1 MLLDTVNGWDPFH
14 LVAHPVLS
22 RLPYEVRTKAA
33 RELENRDMKDFMP
46 HYFLYELV
54 FETQFL
60 PVYVKKMLA
69 RGLFCLENRHP
80 RLFSL
85 PPVPTEHNR
94 STLAA
99 IMACAK
105 RMEDKQ
111 RAQEEQDDDDD
122 DDDEEIEQEEHEE
135 DDEDDDDDEEED
147 MDEDQGGQDDEE
159 AVFVSA
165 SSVTRKRGRP
175 RKLHT
180 MPRGGQRCK
189 ERERRNRQK
198 KRNAPKTFEVHQG
211 LMKVKKPPLLT
222 KMAMTHPS
230 SKIYQTD
237 LVKPGNPSICDYVPF
252 TRNSSV
258 MGNLR
263 GLAILM
269 DFFDFIHNDAKH
281 LRFKASA
288 ANKKKYHDMVR
299 SCARVED
306 MINLVSGSVN
316 LPVLSVHEG
325 NSSMPSDILYFEDCL
340 WLHPW
345 TFNAASGDVT
355 VVALEMATLVRDTAY
370 VELVSGA
377 YAARQRQEV
386 VAQ

>member
-111 RAQEEQDDDDD
+111 RAQEDQDDDDD
-122 DDDEEIEQEEHEE
+122 DDEIEEEELG
-135 DDEDDDDDEEED
+135 DDDDDEDDEDGFEEEQEQEQEQEEEED
-147 MDEDQGGQDDEE
+147 EE
-159 AVFVSA
+159 VIFIGTSDPAN
-165 SSVTRKRGRP
+165 RKKRGRP
-175 RKLHT
+175 AKRCP
-180 MPRGGQRCK
+180 MPRGGQKCK
-189 ERERRNRQK
+189 ERERRNRPK
-198 KRNAPKTFEVHQG
+198 KRNAPKTFEVHRG
-211 LMKVKKPPLLT
+211 LMKVKKW
-222 KMAMTHPS
+222 S
-230 SKIYQTD
+230 
-237 LVKPGNPSICDYVPF
+237 
-252 TRNSSV
+252 
-258 MGNLR
+258 
-263 GLAILM
+263 
-269 DFFDFIHNDAKH
+269 
-281 LRFKASA
+281 
-288 ANKKKYHDMVR
+288 
-299 SCARVED
+299 
-306 MINLVSGSVN
+306 
-316 LPVLSVHEG
+316 LSL
-325 NSSMPSDILYFEDCL
+325 SL
-340 WLHPW
+340 
-345 TFNAASGDVT
+345 
-355 VVALEMATLVRDTAY
+355 
-370 VELVSGA
+370 
-377 YAARQRQEV
+377 
-386 VAQ
+386 